1 MDRDVVREIKDRID
15 IVEFIG
21 ETVQLRRA
29 GRNFRGLCP
38 FHSEKTP
45 SFHVSSERQTYHC
58 FGCGRGGDIFSFV
71 MGGEGLSFPEVL
83 EMLASRAG
91 VSLERQQQGRSER
104 KGVALAAMESALAFF
119 SDSLSGP
126 SGEAARKYLE
136 RRGIGAGAVR
146 TFELGWAPSSW
157 DMSKKHIDSLGVKM
171 SDAMAAGLLSEGE
184 RGSYDRFRGRIIF
197 PIRDVQGRLVAFGG
211 RVVDGEGAKYIN
223 SPEGELYSKRKNL
236 YLLNVARQPIREK
249 GRSILVEGYMDAIR
263 LHIAGFTETVASL
276 GTALTAEQ
284 ATLLKRFAD
293 QCMICYDSDTAGQEA
308 AIRGM
313 YVLQQSGLDIRVVVL
328 PAGKDPDDLVGEKDG
343 PKQFVSLLQRAEP
356 LPLFHIRVR
365 RSELEDPAKRTAARR
380 EIIRGLAEMP
390 ALEANRHITQVAQ
403 GLGILLPEMLDLLR
417 QAREDIPGSKK
428 GIPAA
433 ESVYKVGTDPSGE
446 DNAVD
451 PWESALCYLLWVDSK
466 RRSSESVESVLG
478 LLSDDRAKTIAVSL
492 LAGESPGEL
501 RTRWAETGDP
511 FPMRMIS
518 SGWAHCEKN
527 GEEGEIWEVVIS
539 ALERK
544 RLRDR
549 FSVLKERHAR
559 SEASPQEMKEYLALA
574 RRLKGGVGS
583 P

>member
-1 MDRDVVREIKDRID
+1 MYRDAVREIKDRID

-29 GRNFRGLCP
+29 GRNFKGLCP

-58 FGCGRGGDIFSFV
+58 FGCGRGGDVFSFV
-71 MGGEGLSFPEVL
+71 MEREGLSFPEVL

-91 VSLERQQQGRSER
+91 VSLERQGGGRSER
-104 KGVALAAMESALAFF
+104 KSGVLAAMESALAFF
-119 SDSLSGP
+119 TDSLSGS
-126 SGEAARKYLE
+126 SGEPARKYLE
-136 RRGIGAGAVR
+136 RRGIGAEAVKG
-146 TFELGWAPSSW
+146 FELGWAPSSW
-157 DMSKKHIDSLGVKM
+157 DTLKKHIESLGIKNP
-171 SDAMAAGLLSEGE
+171 DAMAAGLLSEGD

-211 RVVDGEGAKYIN
+211 RIIDGEGAKYIN

-236 YLLNVARQPIREK
+236 YLLNVARQAIREK

-263 LHIAGFTETVASL
+263 LHVAGFTETVASL
-276 GTALTAEQ
+276 GTALTSEQ
-284 ATLLKRFAD
+284 ATLLKRFSD
-293 QCMICYDSDTAGQEA
+293 QCMICYDSDAAGQEA

-313 YVLQQSGLDIRVVVL
+313 YVLQQIGLDIRVVVL

-343 PKQFVSLLQRAEP
+343 SEKFSSLLKRSEP

>member
-1 MDRDVVREIKDRID
+1 MDRDAVREIKDRID

-29 GRNFRGLCP
+29 GRSFKGLCP

-58 FGCGRGGDIFSFV
+58 FGCGRGGDVFSFV
-71 MGGEGLSFPEVL
+71 MEREGLSFPEVL

-91 VSLERQQQGRSER
+91 VSLEKHQGRPER
-104 KGVALAAMESALAFF
+104 KGGAFEAMGSALAFF
-119 SDSLSGP
+119 ADSLSGP
-126 SGEAARKYLE
+126 SGEAARKYLD
-136 RRGIGAGAVR
+136 RRGIKAENVKA
-146 TFELGWAPSSW
+146 FELGWAPASW
-157 DMSKKHIDSLGVKM
+157 DMLKKHIGSAGINM
-171 SDAMAAGLLSEGE
+171 SDAMASGLLSEGE
-184 RGSYDRFRGRIIF
+184 RGTYDRFRGRIIF

-211 RVVDGEGAKYIN
+211 RIIDGEGAKYIN

-236 YLLNVARQPIREK
+236 YLLNVARQAIREK

-263 LHIAGFTETVASL
+263 LHIAGFPETVASL

-293 QCMICYDSDTAGQEA
+293 QCMICYDSDTAGHEA

-343 PKQFVSLLQRAEP
+343 PKKFAALLRGAEP

-365 RSELEDPAKRTAARR
+365 RNELEDPAKRTAARR

-417 QAREDIPGSKK
+417 QAREDIMGGKK

-433 ESVYKVGTDPSGE
+433 ESVYRDIEDHFGE
-446 DNAVD
+446 ENAVD
-451 PWESALCYLLWVDSK
+451 PWESALCYLLWIDTK
-466 RRSSESVESVLG
+466 RRSSETIESILH
-478 LLSDDRAKTIAVSL
+478 LLSDERAKSIAVSL
-492 LAGESPGEL
+492 LAGESPGAVSYTHL
-501 RTRWAETGDP
+501 TLPT
-511 FPMRMIS
+511 
-518 SGWAHCEKN
+518 
-527 GEEGEIWEVVIS
+527 
-539 ALERK
+539 K
-544 RLRDR
+544 RI
-549 FSVLKERHAR
+549 V
-559 SEASPQEMKEYLALA
+559 
-574 RRLKGGVGS
+574 
-583 P
+583 